1 MCKKDIVIVNTSR
14 GEVINEKDIINHLY
28 ENPYSIY
35 ATDEFQMKLITKK
48 KVQFINI
55 SKNNIHLVTLS

>member
-35 ATDEFQMKLITKK
+35 ATDVISDEINRKE
-48 KVQFINI
+48 KV
-55 SKNNIHLVTLS
+55 SL